1 MAKKMRRCI
10 NGLFTMVPQAPRSAR
25 AIAPTHYIHQQS
37 RSVTN
42 AIKPDHITSLLTVP
56 RVPPKPANWHPT
68 LVHSSGEVKFTVIR
82 LAPNG
87 GEVPPH
93 FHKNV
98 WDYFMPLEGNA
109 VIETTTKD
117 GVSQDFDMQSG
128 SFLAVGPGDTH
139 RVRNVSEKEEFVF
152 LLAQS
157 PRGKYDFVNIGDGE
171 VVKKWH
177 EEE

>member
-1 MAKKMRRCI
+1 
-10 NGLFTMVPQAPRSAR
+10 
-25 AIAPTHYIHQQS
+25 
-37 RSVTN
+37 
-42 AIKPDHITSLLTVP
+42 
-56 RVPPKPANWHPT
+56 
-68 LVHSSGEVKFTVIR
+68 VHSSGEVKFTVIR

-93 FHKNV
+93 FHNNV
-98 WDYFMPLEGNA
+98 WDYFMPLEGKA

-117 GVSQDFDMQSG
+117 GVSKDFEMQPE
-128 SFLAVGPGDTH
+128 SFLAVEPGDTH
-139 RVRNVSEKEEFVF
+139 RVRNVSETEEFVF

-157 PRGKYDFVNIGDGE
+157 PRGKYDFVNISDGK